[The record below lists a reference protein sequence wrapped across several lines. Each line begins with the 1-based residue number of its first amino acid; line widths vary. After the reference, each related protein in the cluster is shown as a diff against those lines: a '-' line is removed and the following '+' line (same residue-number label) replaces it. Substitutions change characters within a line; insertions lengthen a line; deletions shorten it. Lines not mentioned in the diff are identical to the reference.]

1 MKRSF
6 VFRDSRRIILV
17 PRPGN
22 RQGDRIDDHEERK
35 ASQPEAVSSLTT
47 NKLRRLK
54 RSRIGHK
61 RFVCK
66 TRDTLES
73 IFLSILGLE
82 ELMKNVQP
90 LRQSQVKIKEK
101 DNQTEDEVPE
111 NDIESEI
118 EETSEFHSELS
129 SFIQKCVSLIE

>member
-1 MKRSF
+1 M
-6 VFRDSRRIILV
+6 

-22 RQGDRIDDHEERK
+22 RQGDRIDDHEERI

-54 RSRIGHK
+54 RSRIGPK

-129 SFIQKCVSLIE
+129 SFIQKCQSLIE